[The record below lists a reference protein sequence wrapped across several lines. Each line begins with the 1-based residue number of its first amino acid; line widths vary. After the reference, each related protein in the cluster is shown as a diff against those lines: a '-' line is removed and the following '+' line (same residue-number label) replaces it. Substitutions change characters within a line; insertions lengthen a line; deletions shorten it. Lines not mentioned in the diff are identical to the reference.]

1 LLQSKPEL
9 LDVDELELLEVAD
22 VDELLD
28 VDELELLEV
37 ADVDELL
44 DVEELL
50 EVADV
55 DELLELLV
63 AVLELVP
70 PPTVPLDIHDSVP
83 SGPNKNSP

>member
-1 LLQSKPEL
+1 MQPRPVGLLQSKPEL
-9 LDVDELELLEVAD
+9 LDVDEL
-22 VDELLD
+22 
-28 VDELELLEV
+28 
-37 ADVDELL
+37 
-44 DVEELL
+44 ELL